1 METAATRPMDPR
13 SPALFMALE
22 LSKREWKIA
31 FTVGRGQRP
40 RLRTVPAGDRER
52 LQAEVSD
59 AKRRFH
65 LPPEA
70 RVRSCYEAGRESFWV
85 HRMLTTLGIDNQV
98 VDSSSIEVSRRKRI
112 KTDPVDAEKLVD
124 MLIRYLEGER
134 RVWKVV
140 RVPSQE
146 DEDLRHVQRE
156 LIATRRDRGRS
167 TSRIKA
173 MLFTQGVPMEC
184 VDRLPEW
191 LPDARGWNG
200 SVLLEGLRA
209 RVLCEWEKWS
219 MMARQESRLEAE
231 RTRVIAVSTSPA
243 VAQQAQLCRLRGIGI
258 ETAWLLAIEFFS
270 WRCFRNVR
278 QLAAAAGLAAT
289 PYRSGDMDH
298 ELGISKSG
306 NRLVRWI
313 MVEAAWRWLRWQP
326 ESELSLWYQSRY
338 GKGSKRVRK
347 IGIVALARKLLI
359 ALWKYVEQDVV
370 PAGAVLKS

>member
-1 METAATRPMDPR
+1 MQTAATRPMDPH
-13 SPALFMALE
+13 SPALFASFE
-22 LSKREWKIA
+22 LSNREWKIA

-40 RLRTVPAGDRER
+40 RVRTIPAGDRER

-70 RVRSCYEAGRESFWV
+70 PVRSCYEAGRESFWV
-85 HRMLTTLGIDNQV
+85 HRMLTVLGFDNLV

-134 RVWKVV
+134 HVWKVV
-140 RVPSQE
+140 RVPSPE

-156 LIATRRDRGRS
+156 LIATRRDRGRA

-173 MLFTQGVPMEC
+173 MLFTQGVQVEC
-184 VDRLPEW
+184 VARLPEW
-191 LPDARGWNG
+191 LPDARAWDG
-200 SVLLEGLRA
+200 SPLLQGLRA

-219 MMARQESRLEAE
+219 MMTRQESRLEAE
-231 RTRVIAVSTSPA
+231 RARVLAASSSPA
-243 VAQQAQLCRLRGIGI
+243 IAQQAKLCRLRGIGI
-258 ETAWLLAIEFFS
+258 ETAWLLAVEFFS

-289 PYRSGDMDH
+289 PYRSGNLDH

-338 GKGSKRVRK
+338 GKASKRVRK

-359 ALWKYVEQDVV
+359 ALWKYAEQDVV
-370 PAGAVLKS
+370 PAGAVLTS

>member
-1 METAATRPMDPR
+1 MQTAATHPVDPC
-13 SPALFMALE
+13 SPTLFMALE

-40 RLRTVPAGDRER
+40 RVRTVPAGNQKR
-52 LQAEVSD
+52 LQAEVAD

-70 RVRSCYEAGRESFWV
+70 LVRSCYEAGRESFWV
-85 HRMLTTLGIDNQV
+85 HRMLTVLGLANVV
-98 VDSSSIEVSRRKRI
+98 VDSSSIEVSRRKRV
-112 KTDPVDAEKLVD
+112 KTDPVDAEKLAEQ
-124 MLIRYLEGER
+124 LIRYLEGER

-140 RVPSQE
+140 HVPSPE

-156 LIATRRDRGRS
+156 LIATRRDRGRA

-173 MLFTQGVPMEC
+173 MLFTQGVQMEC
-184 VDRLPEW
+184 VDRVPEW

-200 SVLLEGLRA
+200 SPLLEGLRA

-219 MMARQESRLEAE
+219 MMSRQESRLEAE
-231 RTRVIAVSTSPA
+231 RARAIAAGTSPA
-243 VAQQAQLCRLRGIGI
+243 VAQQAKLCRLRGIGI
-258 ETAWLLAIEFFS
+258 ETAWLLAVEFFS
-270 WRCFRNVR
+270 WRRFRNVR
-278 QLAAAAGLAAT
+278 QLAAVAGLAAT

-326 ESELSLWYQSRY
+326 DSELSLWYQSRY

-359 ALWKYVEQDVV
+359 ALWKYVEQDIV